1 MFNLYLILLILKT
14 WVDMIVH
21 LIKEGGLES
30 GKREVGPQTKVTLF
44 TSHSTRA
51 KLMNMIIQLM
61 MMMIMKIMFF
71 FFTGPP
77 PKNLCMENL
86 G

>member
-1 MFNLYLILLILKT
+1 MT
-14 WVDMIVH
+14 VH

-44 TSHSTRA
+44 TSHSTPA

-77 PKNLCMENL
+77 PKNLGMENI